1 MRLASQTSPAQ
12 VTAPSMVM
20 KRPKLSDSN
29 PGGWSNVRSLRA
41 GINPAP
47 TQRVGQPVVGAG
59 FTPARMGWRKLQIA
73 QSRKRVFQQPARS
86 LLGFAAKR
94 SSSGGLG
101 RLVGDLQ
108 PDSASGERLPLAD
121 TRTSVDRGNQM

>member
-20 KRPKLSDSN
+20 
-29 PGGWSNVRSLRA
+29 
-41 GINPAP
+41 
-47 TQRVGQPVVGAG
+47 
-59 FTPARMGWRKLQIA
+59 
-73 QSRKRVFQQPARS
+73 KRVFQQPARS

-108 PDSASGERLPLAD
+108 PDSASGQRLPLAD
-121 TRTSVDRGNQM
+121 TRTSVDRGN